1 MLHIP
6 RGSFIDENKVQIQT
20 IKLGLTKLL
29 LVHKC
34 PLDINS
40 LYVALLRQNSNTE

>member
-6 RGSFIDENKVQIQT
+6 RGSFIDENKVQTQT
-20 IKLGLTKLL
+20 IKLSLTMLL

-34 PLDINS
+34 PLRVQFLDINS
-40 LYVALLRQNSNTE
+40 LYM